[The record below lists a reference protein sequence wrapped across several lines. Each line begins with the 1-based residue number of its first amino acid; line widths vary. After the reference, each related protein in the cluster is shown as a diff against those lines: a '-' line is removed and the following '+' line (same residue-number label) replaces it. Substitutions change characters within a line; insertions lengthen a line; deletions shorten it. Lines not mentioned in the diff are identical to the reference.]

1 MRLRFGDCVLDS
13 GTREVFRG
21 ETLVRLS
28 PKAFQ
33 LLELLATNRP
43 NAISKDK
50 IHETLW
56 PGSFVV
62 DGNLANLISEVRE
75 AVGDDA
81 RQPRVIRTVQR
92 YGYAFQAEAEAD
104 PGPDSIDPGSAVYR
118 LLWGEREIALVPGAN
133 PIGRE
138 RDSVVWIDDFDVSRH
153 HARIVIDGAGARLA
167 DLGSKNGT
175 FLRGEKILSEVVLAD
190 GDIVRVGGATMVFR
204 AFLRTGPTA
213 TAASVRLRAR

>member
-21 ETLVRLS
+21 EKLVRLS

-92 YGYAFQAEAEAD
+92 YGYAFQAEVETD
-104 PGPDSIDPGSAVYR
+104 PGPDSIEPGSTVYR
-118 LLWGEREIALVPGAN
+118 LLWGEREIALVPGEN

-138 RDSVVWIDDFDVSRH
+138 RDSIVWIDDFDVSRH
-153 HARIVIDGAGARLA
+153 HARIVIDGAGARLE

-175 FLRGEKILSEVVLAD
+175 FVDEARVSGPVPLYD
-190 GDIVRVGGATMVFR
+190 GAAFRVGSIP
-204 AFLRTGPTA
+204 L
-213 TAASVRLRAR
+213 RLRSVSTTASTQTTTLAP